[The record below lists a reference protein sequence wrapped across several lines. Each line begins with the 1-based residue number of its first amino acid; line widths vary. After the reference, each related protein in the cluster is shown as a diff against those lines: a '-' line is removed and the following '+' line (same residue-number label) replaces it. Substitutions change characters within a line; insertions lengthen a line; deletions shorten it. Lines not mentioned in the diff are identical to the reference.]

1 MGRERGYPLGAR
13 GLPCDAAYEDG
24 SVPLQLPLSCA
35 DHLHRSAKRRLSPP
49 GDRRVSSNEG
59 TPVRELL
66 DFQKRHH
73 RIICSHQPMASPCL
87 RCREVEQAAD
97 QGELGLAV
105 HVGEKASGGGSREA
119 IRQDMQQETADE
131 LAGGQGDDLG
141 PLRVPVVAAAFSTP
155 GPTALW
161 SPGARLPP
169 MMPAWPTRQWDAPR
183 R

>member
-1 MGRERGYPLGAR
+1 MRFEAGRAAGA
-13 GLPCDAAYEDG
+13 EE
-24 SVPLQLPLSCA
+24 
-35 DHLHRSAKRRLSPP
+35 P
-49 GDRRVSSNEG
+49 GTALAIVGGFGR
-59 TPVRELL
+59 
-66 DFQKRHH
+66 
-73 RIICSHQPMASPCL
+73 CL

-119 IRQDMQQETADE
+119 IRQDMQQATADE